1 MPDPTSACAHCDRA
15 TSEPVCEACAHNL
28 RCLLGQLPGMLED
41 LAVTVTKQSRTSAGG
56 TRGKG
61 HEYGLPFAW
70 QAADV
75 EWTIRNTV
83 LAWAHGAIDGAGIVK
98 GRLVDA
104 AHRQAIMRRICP
116 LVGPVC
122 VWCDHSTCVVERARV
137 TRIAEYPAEVERLR
151 PPKTFAGMCAL
162 LAEHVEWLRQQPHAR
177 QAFEEL
183 THLEY
188 LAKAAIDTRSYRYI
202 GPCTALVTVMK
213 FPTPELPA
221 DGMLATLPIAFV
233 DEVCGEDL
241 RLYAGAKL
249 IRCRRCSAEYD
260 ADDTQLVAQLALR
273 NHWDTAAVL
282 AKAVTHDGTRVTPE
296 RLRNWANRGLLT
308 VACRVIWVE
317 GAAPVATAGDT
328 VYRFGEVL
336 DLLAQRD
343 RGEPLSR
350 VLVG

>member
-1 MPDPTSACAHCDRA
+1 MPEPSRCAHCDRP
-15 TSEPVCEACAHNL
+15 TSELVCEACGHTL
-28 RCLLGQLPGMLED
+28 RRLLGQLPGMLDD
-41 LAVTVTKQSRTSAGG
+41 LAVTVTKQARTSAGG
-56 TRGKG
+56 SRGKG

-70 QAADV
+70 GASDV

-83 LAWAHGAIDGAGIVK
+83 RTWKCVAAVEAGIIAA
-98 GRLVDA
+98 RLAAARAVLDDA
-104 AHRQAIMRRICP
+104 RCLRP

-122 VWCDHSTCVVERARV
+122 AWCDHPACVVERHRRARISDYLRTV
-137 TRIAEYPAEVERLR
+137 AEIQPAGFPGACRVL
-151 PPKTFAGMCAL
+151 AG
-162 LAEHVEWLRQQPHAR
+162 HVDWLRRQPCAA
-177 QAFEEL
+177 QAFDEL
-183 THLEY
+183 MHLED
-188 LAKAAIDTRSYRYI
+188 LARSAVDSRSYRYI

-213 FPTPELPA
+213 FPTGLLDEGGILAELPV
-221 DGMLATLPIAFV
+221 AFV
-233 DEVCGEDL
+233 DEICGQDL

-249 IRCRRCSAEYD
+249 IRCHRCTAEYD

-273 NHWDTAAVL
+273 DHWDTAAVL

-308 VACRVIWVE
+308 SACRIIWIA
-317 GAAPVATAGDT
+317 GPIPTATAGET

-350 VLVG
+350 VLVH

>member
-1 MPDPTSACAHCDRA
+1 MAESAPCAHCERA

-28 RCLLGQLPGMLED
+28 RRLLGQLPGMLDD
-41 LAVTVTKQSRTSAGG
+41 LQTTVTKQARTSAGG

-83 LAWAHGAIDGAGIVK
+83 RSWKCIAAIEAGVIADRLAAARAELG
-98 GRLVDA
+98 DA
-104 AHRQAIMRRICP
+104 RRIRP
-116 LVGPVC
+116 LIGPVC
-122 VWCDHSTCVVERARV
+122 AWCDHPACVVERTRRA
-137 TRIAEYPAEVERLR
+137 RIADYPRTVAEIEPRG
-151 PPKTFAGMCAL
+151 FAGACQV
-162 LAEHVEWLRQQPHAR
+162 LAEHVDWLRRQPCAG
-177 QAFEEL
+177 QAFDEL
-183 THLEY
+183 THLED
-188 LAKAAIDTRSYRYI
+188 LAKAAVDTRSYRYI

-213 FPTPELPA
+213 FPTPDLPA
-221 DGMLATLPIAFV
+221 DGMLATLPVAFV
-233 DEVCGEDL
+233 DQVCGEDL

-249 IRCRRCSAEYD
+249 IRCRRCQAEYD

-273 NHWDTAAVL
+273 DHWDTAAVL

-308 VACRVIWVE
+308 AACRIVWLD
-317 GAAPVATAGDT
+317 GPAAVCTAGET
-328 VYRFGEVL
+328 VYRFGDVL
-336 DLLAQRD
+336 DLLALRD